1 MPVEITM
8 PKLSQTTEEV
18 RLIRWLVQT
27 GDTINKGDPLCE
39 VENDKTTM
47 EVESFAGGTVLSLSG
62 EPDSMIV
69 SGTVIAVLGDPG
81 KKASDA
87 TAAVASPATASPE
100 PAGPATRPEAS
111 QAGGPAR
118 RTTATTQP
126 AAPQPAAPKPE
137 DAATGTAAARLG
149 PLPAGV
155 NASYLVQNIA
165 NKKGIDLSRVKGT
178 GSGGRITKKDLETF
192 LESGME
198 SPLAAASAAAAVEPA
213 ATGAAAAPGTYLS
226 ENQKMIGR
234 NLQVSKAKIP
244 HYYLKISILSD
255 SLLSWRQANIL
266 PDGSRVSI
274 NAILIYAA
282 ARALK
287 RFPRLNACFRES
299 QMQLNPEIN
308 VGLAVSAGED
318 LYVPVVRGAGEK
330 GIQEID
336 QELKWLVVK
345 AQNGRLEPEDLNGGT
360 FTVSNLGMYP
370 VDEFCAIISPPQVAI
385 LAFGRIRKEV
395 VVDAQGAIQIRSTCV
410 ATGSFDHRI
419 VNGAQGAAF
428 LAEVKKIVEE
438 EL

>member
-69 SGTVIAVLGDPG
+69 AGTVIAVLGEPG

-87 TAAVASPATASPE
+87 TAAV
-100 PAGPATRPEAS
+100 
-111 QAGGPAR
+111 
-118 RTTATTQP
+118 
-126 AAPQPAAPKPE
+126 
-137 DAATGTAAARLG
+137 RLG

-155 NASYLVQNIA
+155 NASHLVQNIA

-336 QELKWLVVK
+336 QELKWLVAK

>member
-1 MPVEITM
+1 
-8 PKLSQTTEEV
+8 
-18 RLIRWLVQT
+18 
-27 GDTINKGDPLCE
+27 
-39 VENDKTTM
+39 
-47 EVESFAGGTVLSLSG
+47 
-62 EPDSMIV
+62 MIV
-69 SGTVIAVLGDPG
+69 AGTVIAVLGEPG

-87 TAAVASPATASPE
+87 TAAV
-100 PAGPATRPEAS
+100 
-111 QAGGPAR
+111 
-118 RTTATTQP
+118 
-126 AAPQPAAPKPE
+126 
-137 DAATGTAAARLG
+137 RLG

-155 NASYLVQNIA
+155 NASHLVQNIA
-165 NKKGIDLSRVKGT
+165 NKEGIDLSRVKGT

-198 SPLAAASAAAAVEPA
+198 SPLAAASTAAAVEPA

-336 QELKWLVVK
+336 QELKWLVAK

>member
-69 SGTVIAVLGDPG
+69 AGTVIAVLGEPG

-87 TAAVASPATASPE
+87 TAAV
-100 PAGPATRPEAS
+100 
-111 QAGGPAR
+111 
-118 RTTATTQP
+118 
-126 AAPQPAAPKPE
+126 
-137 DAATGTAAARLG
+137 RLG

-155 NASYLVQNIA
+155 NASHLVQNIA

-336 QELKWLVVK
+336 QELKWLVAK

-395 VVDAQGAIQIRSTCV
+395 VVDVQGAIQIRSTCV

>member
-69 SGTVIAVLGDPG
+69 AGTVIAVLGEPG

-87 TAAVASPATASPE
+87 TAAV
-100 PAGPATRPEAS
+100 
-111 QAGGPAR
+111 
-118 RTTATTQP
+118 
-126 AAPQPAAPKPE
+126 
-137 DAATGTAAARLG
+137 RLG

-155 NASYLVQNIA
+155 NASHLVQNIA

-213 ATGAAAAPGTYLS
+213 ATGAAAAGGTYLS

-336 QELKWLVVK
+336 QELKWLVAK

-395 VVDAQGAIQIRSTCV
+395 VVDVQGAIQIRSTCV

>member
-1 MPVEITM
+1 MAVEITM

-18 RLIRWLVQT
+18 RLIRWLVQP
-27 GDTINKGDPLCE
+27 GDTVNKGDPLCE

-62 EPDSMIV
+62 TADSMIAA
-69 SGTVIAVLGDPG
+69 GTVIAVLGGPG
-81 KKASDA
+81 KKAADTAAAATADVATSVETAAAAGSTAASPSGPEPGDPA
-87 TAAVASPATASPE
+87 TAA
-100 PAGPATRPEAS
+100 
-111 QAGGPAR
+111 GG
-118 RTTATTQP
+118 
-126 AAPQPAAPKPE
+126 
-137 DAATGTAAARLG
+137 LG

-155 NASYLVQNIA
+155 NASHLVQNIA

-178 GSGGRITKKDLETF
+178 GPRGRITKKDLETF

-198 SPLAAASAAAAVEPA
+198 SSPAAAIAAVGVEPPAPAAATATAATAATTAAAVEPA
-213 ATGAAAAPGTYLS
+213 ATSVPGTYLS
-226 ENQKMIGR
+226 ENQKMIGH
-234 NLQVSKAKIP
+234 NLQASKARIP

-255 SLLSWRQANIL
+255 LLLSWRQANIL

-274 NAILIYAA
+274 NSILIYAA

-336 QELKWLVVK
+336 RELKWLVSK
-345 AQNGRLEPEDLNGGT
+345 TQNGRLEPEDLNGGT

-395 VVDAQGAIQIRSTCV
+395 VVDGQGAMQIRSTCV
-410 ATGSFDHRI
+410 ATGSFDHRV

>member
-27 GDTINKGDPLCE
+27 GDTINKGEPLCE

-69 SGTVIAVLGDPG
+69 AGTVIAVLGEPG

-87 TAAVASPATASPE
+87 TAA
-100 PAGPATRPEAS
+100 
-111 QAGGPAR
+111 
-118 RTTATTQP
+118 
-126 AAPQPAAPKPE
+126 
-137 DAATGTAAARLG
+137 ARLG
-149 PLPAGV
+149 SLPAGV
-155 NASYLVQNIA
+155 NASHLVQNIA

-336 QELKWLVVK
+336 QELKWLVAK

>member
-1 MPVEITM
+1 M
-8 PKLSQTTEEV
+8 
-18 RLIRWLVQT
+18 
-27 GDTINKGDPLCE
+27 
-39 VENDKTTM
+39 
-47 EVESFAGGTVLSLSG
+47 
-62 EPDSMIV
+62 
-69 SGTVIAVLGDPG
+69 IAVLGGPG
-81 KKASDA
+81 KKAAAAA
-87 TAAVASPATASPE
+87 TAA
-100 PAGPATRPEAS
+100 
-111 QAGGPAR
+111 GG
-118 RTTATTQP
+118 
-126 AAPQPAAPKPE
+126 
-137 DAATGTAAARLG
+137 LG

-155 NASYLVQNIA
+155 NASHLVQNIA

-178 GSGGRITKKDLETF
+178 GPRGRITKKDLETF

-198 SPLAAASAAAAVEPA
+198 SSPAAATATAATAAAAVEPA
-213 ATGAAAAPGTYLS
+213 ATAATSVPGTYLS

-234 NLQVSKAKIP
+234 NLQASKARIP

-255 SLLSWRQANIL
+255 LLLSWRQANIL

-274 NAILIYAA
+274 NSILIYAA

-336 QELKWLVVK
+336 RELKWLVSK
-345 AQNGRLEPEDLNGGT
+345 TQNGRLEPEDLNGGT

-395 VVDAQGAIQIRSTCV
+395 VVDGQGAMQIRSTCV
-410 ATGSFDHRI
+410 ATGSFDHRV